1 MNLQQI
7 LSELRSQRGRL
18 EQAIAALEG
27 LTPRRGPGRPPKSA
41 REPRTMSAAAR
52 KRIGA
57 AKKAWWAKRKG
68 QTAPKKPAQKRPHIS
83 AAGRKRL
90 SQLMKARWAE
100 RKKGKG

>member
-1 MNLQQI
+1 
-7 LSELRSQRGRL
+7 
-18 EQAIAALEG
+18 
-27 LTPRRGPGRPPKSA
+27 
-41 REPRTMSAAAR
+41 MSAAAR